1 MIRASISKEKY
12 GYDSCYLLF
21 IHIFLVDINISEIV
35 SFKQKLKLEFKM
47 EDLGPATRIL
57 GMKIKRDRVGNKL
70 FLYQQLYISKVLN

>member
-1 MIRASISKEKY
+1 MLLFQKKNMVMIHVIF
-12 GYDSCYLLF
+12 CF